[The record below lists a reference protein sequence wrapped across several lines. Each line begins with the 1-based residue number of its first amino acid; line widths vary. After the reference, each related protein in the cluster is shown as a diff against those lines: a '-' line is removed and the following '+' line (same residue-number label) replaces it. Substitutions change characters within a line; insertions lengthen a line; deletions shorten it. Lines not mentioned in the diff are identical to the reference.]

1 MNTLRSITGLFAMA
15 SLFAFAAGCSVSEK
29 EELIGQSEQSLAAP
43 CECPTVVAGSSNLV
57 APPCEC
63 EPPPE
68 EPPVEE
74 PPVEEPPSACP
85 PGEHE
90 ECSVKAPGGVQSII
104 APPECVCVPDEEPP
118 ACPPGEHEECSVKAP
133 GGVQSIIAP
142 PECVC
147 VPDEEPPCPPHAVQV
162 TTCGGIIA
170 PRGASQIWGGG
181 SGCSTQCVLP
191 Y

>member
-15 SLFAFAAGCSVSEK
+15 SLFAFAAGCSVSEG
-29 EELIGQSEQSLAAP
+29 ERVGQSEQSLAEPP
-43 CECPTVVAGSSNLV
+43 CECPSVVGSASNIV

-74 PPVEEPPSACP
+74 PPVEEPPSDDP
-85 PGEHE
+85 
-90 ECSVKAPGGVQSII
+90 
-104 APPECVCVPDEEPP
+104 
-118 ACPPGEHEECSVKAP
+118 CPPGEHEECSVKAP

-147 VPDEEPPCPPHAVQV
+147 VPDEEPPCPPNAVEV
-162 TTCGGIIA
+162 TTCGGILA
-170 PRGASQIWGGG
+170 PKGTVSIWGGNGG
-181 SGCSTQCVLP
+181 SCVTQCVLP
-191 Y
+191 H

>member
-29 EELIGQSEQSLAAP
+29 EGLVGQSEQSLAQP
-43 CECPTVVAGSSNLV
+43 CECLPSVVGNSSNIV

-74 PPVEEPPSACP
+74 PPVEEPPSDDPCP

-104 APPECVCVPDEEPP
+104 APPQCVCVPDEEP
-118 ACPPGEHEECSVKAP
+118 CPPS
-133 GGVQSIIAP
+133 
-142 PECVC
+142 
-147 VPDEEPPCPPHAVQV
+147 AVQV

-181 SGCSTQCVLP
+181 SGCIVECVLP

>member
-29 EELIGQSEQSLAAP
+29 EELIGQSKQSLAEPP
-43 CECPTVVAGSSNLV
+43 CECPTVVASSSNIV

-74 PPVEEPPSACP
+74 PPVEEPPSSCP

-90 ECSVKAPGGVQSII
+90 ECSVMAPGGVQSII
-104 APPECVCVPDEEPP
+104 APPECVCVPDDEPP
-118 ACPPGEHEECSVKAP
+118 CPPGEHEECSVMAP

-147 VPDEEPPCPPHAVQV
+147 VPDDEPPCPPHAVPV

-170 PRGASQIWGGG
+170 PTGASQIWGGG